1 MRFFNYL
8 MTFLIVALPFFSCVE
23 EDNNEEKN
31 AMLQLTINGTS
42 SGNDTRSAGTPAA
55 ENQINRVAVA
65 IFNSDGSINALTEFS
80 GSTTATIQ
88 CTAEANCKV
97 VVVANAPAGFF
108 AGSSSRTSFM
118 SKLLTLELTNDGG
131 AQSSL
136 LLPMSGE
143 KTVTLTSGSVVSET
157 VEISRLVA
165 RIAIN
170 GIKTDFDPAGIYKDA
185 TFKLNRIFVLNAL
198 SSTVAEVGDA
208 TTTMPSTPSFIHGG
222 TDNNTSPWTAGINYL
237 LNEIT
242 ETPIGTAAAGSFY
255 FTDPYYFYAYANNNV
270 SSPTILSIGG
280 MFDPDGDAGVQPA
293 HQTYYS
299 IVVNKTQLN
308 TVITEG
314 GSVVTDVRTG
324 SIARNTIYQLK
335 AIIKGD
341 GTDDPL
347 IIVDPA
353 DLNLTVNVADWALT
367 IDQTVTFE

>member
-1 MRFFNYL
+1 MRLLKFL
-8 MTFLIVALPFFSCVE
+8 MSFVIIALSLYSCVE
-23 EDNNEEKN
+23 EDKNDEKN

-42 SGNDTRSAGTPAA
+42 TGTDTRSAGTPAS

-65 IFNSDGSINALTEFS
+65 IFNSNGSVNALTEFS

-88 CTAEANCKV
+88 CTAETNCKV

-108 AGSSSRTSFM
+108 AGSTSRADFM

-131 AQSSL
+131 AQSST

-143 KTVTLTSGSVVSET
+143 KTVTLTSGSVVNET

-165 RIAIN
+165 RIIIN

-185 TFKLNRIFVLNAL
+185 TFKINRVFLVNAL
-198 SSTVAEVGDA
+198 SSSIAEVGDA
-208 TTTMPSTPSFIHGG
+208 STTMPATPSFIHGG
-222 TDNNTSPWTAGINYL
+222 TDSNTSPWTPGVNYL

-242 ETPIGTAAAGSFY
+242 ETAVGSAASGSY
-255 FTDPYYFYAYANNNV
+255 SFTSPYYFYAFANNNS

-280 MFDPDGDAGVQPA
+280 MFDPDGDAGIQPA

-299 IVVNKTQLN
+299 IVINKTQLN
-308 TVITEG
+308 TTITEG
-314 GSVVTDVRTG
+314 GSVITDVRTG
-324 SIARNTIYQLK
+324 SLARNTIYQLK
-335 AIIKGD
+335 AVIKAD

-347 IIVDPA
+347 IVVDPA

-367 IDQTVTFE
+367 IDQTVVFE